1 MHTLTVEVQDSV
13 FQEFLSF
20 ISKRKESIEIK
31 KDKNL
36 EYDPY
41 FYERK
46 KDLEQI
52 IEESEN
58 GTMELLSQ
66 EQYDQE
72 MNIFF
77 KDLKANENI

>member
-1 MHTLTVEVQDSV
+1 MQTLTLDIQDNFMQD
-13 FQEFLSF
+13 FQH
-20 ISKRKESIEIK
+20 IIEKYKDKITIK
-31 KDKNL
+31 KDKNI
-36 EYDPY
+36 EYDPH

-66 EQYDQE
+66 EQYDKE
-72 MNIFF
+72 MDVFF